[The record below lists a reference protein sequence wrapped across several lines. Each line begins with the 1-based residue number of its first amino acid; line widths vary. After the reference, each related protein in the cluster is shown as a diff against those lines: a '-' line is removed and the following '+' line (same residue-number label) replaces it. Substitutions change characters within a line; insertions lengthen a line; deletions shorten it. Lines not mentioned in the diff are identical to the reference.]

1 MTITA
6 LALSLLFPP
15 AAWPQAAKTEIPGAT
30 KVTRVDAAVVCG
42 GATTPEAY
50 GALRSEGFAATIN
63 LREFS
68 EDGAD
73 IEAHREAAA
82 AAGLRFIHLP
92 FHRDA
97 LGPEIIERFLFEVT
111 DPDNQ
116 PVFIHCGTA
125 SRVAALWFLK
135 RRLADG
141 WTEERAMA
149 EAEAIGLS
157 YAPLREFVASYA
169 RSRVK

>member
-1 MTITA
+1 VAATA
-6 LALSLLFPP
+6 LALSLFFPDT
-15 AAWPQAAKTEIPGAT
+15 ARSQTAKTEISGAT
-30 KVTRVDAAVVCG
+30 NVTRVDAAVVCG
-42 GATTPEAY
+42 GATKPEAY
-50 GALRSEGFAATIN
+50 GALRSDGFAATIN
-63 LREFS
+63 LRESS
-68 EDGAD
+68 ETGAE
-73 IEAHREAAA
+73 IEAHREAATA
-82 AAGLRFIHLP
+82 VGLRFIHLP

-97 LGPEIIERFLFEVT
+97 LSPEIIERFLFEVT

-125 SRVAALWFLK
+125 SRVGALWFLK

-157 YAPLREFVASYA
+157 VTPLREFVADYA
-169 RSRVK
+169 RTRVK